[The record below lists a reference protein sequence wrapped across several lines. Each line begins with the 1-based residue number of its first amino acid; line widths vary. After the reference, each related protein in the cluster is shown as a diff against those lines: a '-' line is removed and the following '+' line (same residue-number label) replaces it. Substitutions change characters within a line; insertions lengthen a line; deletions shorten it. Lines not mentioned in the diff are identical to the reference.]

1 MPNRRPVTQV
11 LTALA
16 AVALFLITLPR
27 PASAAALPEVIGFG
41 SNPGNLQMFR
51 YVPAGLPPGRPVVV
65 ALHGCTQTAAA
76 YANTGWPQLAECGRF
91 TVVFPQQRSAN
102 NLNLCF
108 NWFEPGDTRR
118 DAGEALSV
126 KQMVDKAKQDNGSST
141 AYVTGLSAG
150 GAMTAVLL
158 ATYPEVFAGGGI
170 IAGIPY
176 QCATS
181 VLTAFG
187 CMNPGRDLTPAQ
199 WGDRVR
205 AASPHTR
212 PRPKVSIW
220 QGSAD
225 FTVAA
230 RNATE
235 LVEQWTNVNGT
246 DQIPDRTDTVAG
258 YPHRVYGDAV
268 EQFTITGMGHGQ
280 PADPGSGPAQCGT
293 AGAYLLDVNICA
305 AHHLTRFWG
314 L

>member
-11 LTALA
+11 LAAVA

-27 PASAAALPEVIGFG
+27 PAAAATLPEVTGFG

-76 YANTGWPQLAECGRF
+76 YANTGWPQLAERARF

-118 DAGEALSV
+118 DAGEALSI

-150 GAMTAVLL
+150 GAMTAAML

-199 WGDRVR
+199 WGDKVR
-205 AASPHTR
+205 AASPHTG

-225 FTVAA
+225 FTVAP

-235 LVEQWTNVNGT
+235 LVEQWTDAHGT

-258 YPHRVYGDAV
+258 YPHRVYGESV

-280 PADPGSGPAQCGT
+280 PVDPAQCGT

-305 AHHLTRFWG
+305 AQHLIRFWG
-314 L
+314 I